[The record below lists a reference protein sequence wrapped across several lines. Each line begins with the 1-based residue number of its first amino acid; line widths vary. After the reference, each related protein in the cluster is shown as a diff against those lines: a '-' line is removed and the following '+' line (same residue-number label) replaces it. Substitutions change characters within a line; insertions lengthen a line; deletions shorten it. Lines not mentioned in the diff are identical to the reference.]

1 MIYAK
6 KLGYVT
12 NGLFAMYD
20 CETDIDENSKK
31 YFINLLGTTCFPSE
45 NIFYSVRV
53 YDRALSDDEVIQNF
67 NINKMGFNLE
77 D

>member
-1 MIYAK
+1 
-6 KLGYVT
+6 
-12 NGLFAMYD
+12 MYD

-45 NIFYSVRV
+45 NTFYSVCV
-53 YDRALSDDEVIQNF
+53 YDRALSDDEVMQNF
-67 NINKMGFNLE
+67 NIDKMRFDLE